1 MEAVQDN
8 PTAGN
13 AGVGEAG
20 IGKPPTPSAQPQAAA
35 SGTTTAGNAGVVVAD
50 TKPTP
55 VNLDELPE
63 FRKYKSKIDKE
74 REKERK
80 ATEARLAKLEQEA
93 TQYRRLAEQ
102 NLSPTELRT
111 LQEQDYRSEL
121 ERERAARQE
130 LEMMIARQSALS
142 ELSIKYGVPVDEL
155 EDVESPAEAYQRI
168 LDKKASDYA
177 AMNDRLAK
185 LEQEMQA
192 KLAATSAV
200 PVVGGD
206 TISGGG
212 SVGSLQRQYDEA
224 ALARNTRKMDEVI
237 MLAEREGFKLD
248 KLSVFKQKRGKS

>member
-20 IGKPPTPSAQPQAAA
+20 IGKPEAQPQAAA

-142 ELSIKYGVPVDEL
+142 ELSTKYGVPVDEL

-237 MLAEREGFKLD
+237 VLAEREGFKLD